1 MAADWL
7 EIRQKQLKATRS
19 RQNQV
24 YLAFLSQKHV
34 RCEADQSQGSWRVIC
49 NWFCNVP
56 VFGINV
62 TRYTFCCLKNIHIYI
77 YIFAGRS
84 ASFLAVAC
92 PFWRRFGR
100 GAGVC
105 ALLATCER
113 SLGDSKSSGNPKRSL
128 FGDWTFPERN
138 GFWAVSS
145 VARSRLGELQRAVIY
160 FSFRRDQSL
169 YNANYSAPSE
179 IIDSLGKVLQKQ
191 LCMEPCHRFMT
202 ISSFFS
208 PLPKS

>member
-77 YIFAGRS
+77 YIFLLDAQPPSSLLLAHSGGVSGGGLESAHFSRRVSGVLVTRS
-84 ASFLAVAC
+84 PLGTRSV
-92 PFWRRFGR
+92 PSSGTGPSQSGTGFGR
-100 GAGVC
+100 
-105 ALLATCER
+105 
-113 SLGDSKSSGNPKRSL
+113 
-128 FGDWTFPERN
+128 F
-138 GFWAVSS
+138 
-145 VARSRLGELQRAVIY
+145 
-160 FSFRRDQSL
+160 
-169 YNANYSAPSE
+169 
-179 IIDSLGKVLQKQ
+179 
-191 LCMEPCHRFMT
+191 HR
-202 ISSFFS
+202 
-208 PLPKS
+208 